1 MDERTRLFI
10 RESAREAAEIGRKY
24 TGGGYAHVLGTIKA
38 MLTDSMT
45 PAEEKVARAV
55 LLLVD
60 FDQEMKRS

>member
-10 RESAREAAEIGRKY
+10 RESAREAAEMERKT
-24 TGGGYAHVLGTIKA
+24 TGQGYAYAVGALRA
-38 MLTDSMT
+38 MLTDGMT

-55 LLLVD
+55 LFLVD